1 MSTLKQEL
9 PGAIKLKQKAL
20 GSLNDSFDKSTT
32 ITTTTTASTRTSSPR
47 TNSSDATQMFTFSNY
62 NIKSYEKADEVNIKS
77 NGAFEVKQYEKF
89 DCYELKPSRPENN
102 DINQC
107 WSEIGKTFEFK
118 LVSFDSLSSF
128 SLKNLNIDLNFN
140 ENRIED
146 SYFDLNELN
155 ELTNGS

>member
-9 PGAIKLKQKAL
+9 PSAIKLKQKDL
-20 GSLNDSFDKSTT
+20 GSLNDSFDKS
-32 ITTTTTASTRTSSPR
+32 ITTTTASTRTSSPR

-62 NIKSYEKADEVNIKS
+62 NIKSYEKADEVNIKP

-89 DCYELKPSRPENN
+89 DCYELKPSRSENN

-118 LVSFDSLSSF
+118 LVSFESLSSF
-128 SLKNLNIDLNFN
+128 SLKNLNINLNFDEN
-140 ENRIED
+140 EDDNHF
-146 SYFDLNELN
+146 YLNELN
-155 ELTNGS
+155 ELKNGS